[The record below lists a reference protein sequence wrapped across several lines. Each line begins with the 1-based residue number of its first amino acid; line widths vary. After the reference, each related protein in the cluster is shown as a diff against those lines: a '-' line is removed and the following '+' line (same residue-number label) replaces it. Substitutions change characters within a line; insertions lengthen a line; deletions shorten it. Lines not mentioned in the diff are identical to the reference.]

1 MKIASKT
8 PPIKTRKTRRITVHG
23 HSYEFEPTQD
33 AGGNTHYVAE
43 VKDENHVDTLIKS
56 GHFYRFSKEMQG
68 KPTLTPPTKGG
79 EGGEGGGSDG
89 GGGGDIRPPVTGI
102 PEEVMAQASKLLSG
116 NAADIARD
124 VGSTD
129 IAVAQAALVI
139 EKASDKSRANV
150 VKVLEQTIEGA
161 RAAGVLK
168 D

>member
-23 HSYEFEPTQD
+23 RSYEFEPTQD

-79 EGGEGGGSDG
+79 EGGGSDG
-89 GGGGDIRPPVTGI
+89 GGEIKPPVTGI

-116 NAADIARD
+116 NAADIAKD

-129 IAVAQAALVI
+129 IAVTQAALVI